1 MNARNNPLFNR
12 DRLGSLS
19 AVVITHVLL
28 VAALLYAMREPVHRV
43 SMPDLVVTLQA
54 ISKPPA
60 VQAPVPLAVV
70 KPTLILNT
78 RPELP
83 PLPQIEVS
91 IQASAAPAMPVPQ
104 PAKPSAE
111 EVRTEPVKEVAVL
124 EDTTPSVDASAT
136 GNPKPVYPRA
146 SKALGEEGRVMLDV
160 YVQADGTVGDIRL
173 HQSSGFERL
182 DDSALRA
189 VRQWRFKPA
198 RQSGKQIAMW
208 YVQPITF
215 NLHNA

>member
-1 MNARNNPLFNR
+1 MSARNNPLFNR

-19 AVVITHVLL
+19 VVLITHVLL
-28 VAALLYAMREPVHRV
+28 VVALLYTMRTPARHA

-60 VQAPVPLAVV
+60 AQAPVLPPMK
-70 KPTLILNT
+70 KPILTLNT

-83 PLPQIEVS
+83 PIPQVEIS
-91 IQASAAPAMPVPQ
+91 NQAPSVPATSTLQ
-104 PAKPSAE
+104 PAKQGVQ
-111 EVRTEPVKEVAVL
+111 EVHAEPVKEIVVL
-124 EDTTPSVDASAT
+124 EDTGPSVDASAI

-198 RQSGKQIAMW
+198 RQAGKQIAMW